1 MIIAPKT
8 WREFFKERYA
18 TLFSSFKRKNP
29 DIKIAYHSC
38 GNIIPI
44 IGDLIE
50 IGLDIL
56 NPVQPHAMAPAE
68 LKKRFGKNLCFW
80 GGIDIQQ
87 VLPFGRKI
95 EIEKEIRLRISQL
108 NGNGGLILSPAH
120 NIQCDTSIENVLLF
134 YKLAKK
140 FGKYE

>member
-1 MIIAPKT
+1 MIIAPEI
-8 WREFFKERYA
+8 WREFFKEFYA

-38 GNIIPI
+38 GNIFPI

-56 NPVQPHAMAPAE
+56 NPVQPHAMDPEE
-68 LKKRFGKNLCFW
+68 LKKSFGKNLCFW
-80 GGIDIQQ
+80 GGIDIQY

-95 EIEKEIRLRISQL
+95 EIEEEIKLRISQL

-120 NIQCDTSIENVLLF
+120 NIQYDTSIENVLTF
-134 YKLAKK
+134 YTLAKR
-140 FGKYE
+140 FGKYK